1 MPIMDGREALHILR
15 KKYQNTIKI
24 IILSIHYSEE
34 HIRKYMKAGA
44 DGYLSK
50 DSDFM
55 VLLEAI
61 QSVYDKGY
69 YFYDKVS
76 PQLVSELVNKDTPF
90 PTALAGEPLSEREI
104 EVIKLL
110 CLGMTSPQIAE
121 KIKLSIRTIENHRH
135 RISKKIG
142 AHNTADIIVYAIK
155 YGFHKIDY

>member
-1 MPIMDGREALHILR
+1 
-15 KKYQNTIKI
+15 
-24 IILSIHYSEE
+24 
-34 HIRKYMKAGA
+34 
-44 DGYLSK
+44 
-50 DSDFM
+50 M